1 MPIASSNLKVLGI
14 IPSRYASSRLEG
26 KPLLD
31 INGQTMIERVYR
43 QCLKCCS
50 LTKVIV
56 ATDDI
61 RIFSD
66 CQSKNMEAVITSEE
80 HQNGTERCAEVLE
93 KINEEFDLIVN
104 IQGDEPFIHPQSIT
118 EIIEL
123 FQKNPT
129 AEIGSLKK
137 RIISH
142 SDIINP
148 SIIKVVSDIYDKAL
162 YFSRSAIPHLRG
174 VEDTDYLKSNAFFKH
189 IGLYAYKPSVLRKIV
204 QLPESENEAYE
215 KLEQL
220 RWLDNGYSIFLAET
234 MYESKSID
242 TEEDYQYILKN
253 ISNYE

>member
-14 IPSRYASSRLEG
+14 IPSRYASTRLYG

-43 QCLKCCS
+43 QCVKCYS
-50 LTKVIV
+50 LTKVVV

-61 RIFSD
+61 RIFSE
-66 CQSKNMEAVITSEE
+66 CQSKNMEVVISSEE
-80 HQNGTERCAEVLE
+80 HQNGTERCAEVFE
-93 KINEEFDLIVN
+93 KMNEEFDLIVN

-118 EIIEL
+118 EIIEIFL
-123 FQKNPT
+123 KHPT
-129 AEIGSLKK
+129 AEIGTLKK

-142 SDIINP
+142 SDIFNP

-162 YFSRSAIPHLRG
+162 YFSRSTIPHLRG

-189 IGLYAYKPSVLRKIV
+189 IGLYAYKPSILRKIV
-204 QLPESENEAYE
+204 QLPKSENEAFE

-220 RWLDNGYSIFLAET
+220 RWLDNGYSIYIAET
-234 MYESKSID
+234 KNESKSID

-253 ISNYE
+253 ITNYE